1 MSVDQPTESDRPA
14 HLRGANVVAMTFD
27 LLGAII
33 LALYGIILGPLG
45 VLRGPIVLE
54 RAIWYLWVLL
64 PQGLMARS
72 IRTALDWRMGH
83 FDSAIAQLE
92 GLVGSSEEYY
102 KDRVTSRMRR
112 RVLEDLYTVLCRA
125 YLHAG
130 HIDDA
135 MLVIIRAKKCMAID
149 RLPGL
154 AELDAKTAHLVRA
167 GLAAGRLLDGGGL
180 ATMFVKSTQTTPSPG
195 VIRKRPQPQ
204 PQPPSPANAAHSNS
218 QSKGETKAHPQ
229 LQGASAKATQPQAAM
244 AKTSDDGAKIIP
256 FPSPRRELT

>member
-14 HLRGANVVAMTFD
+14 HSRGANVVAMTFD

-195 VIRKRPQPQ
+195 VIRKRPQAQ
-204 PQPPSPANAAHSNS
+204 PQSSPNVPSSS
-218 QSKGETKAHPQ
+218 QSKGEAKAHPK
-229 LQGASAKATQPQAAM
+229 LQGASAKATQPQAAV

>member
-1 MSVDQPTESDRPA
+1 MARTRAKPPT
-14 HLRGANVVAMTFD
+14 LRGGATLVAMGFD
-27 LLGAII
+27 ILGATM

-45 VLRGPIVLE
+45 VLRGPIVIE
-54 RAIWYLWVLL
+54 RALWYCWVLV

-72 IRTALDWRMGH
+72 IRAAIDWRLGH

-92 GLVGSSEEYY
+92 GLVGSTEDYY
-102 KDRVTSRMRR
+102 RDRPHSRVRR
-112 RVLEDLYTVLCRA
+112 RVLEDFYTALTRA

-135 MLVIIRAKKCMAID
+135 MLVVIRAKKSMSID

-180 ATMFVKSTQTTPSPG
+180 ATMFVKSNQPE
-195 VIRKRPQPQ
+195 PQPKPPVSQSPVGGRGGRNVGINQ
-204 PQPPSPANAAHSNS
+204 PRQGATTGKGRNPKTPLPPSTAVV
-218 QSKGETKAHPQ
+218 
-229 LQGASAKATQPQAAM
+229 GADT
-244 AKTSDDGAKIIP
+244 TEAKIIP
-256 FPSPRRELT
+256 FPRQLPTQGRPTPSDQ